1 MLGVIG
7 VGVWYFCLGR
17 ISRTLGADS
26 LCKVH
31 EDISLASSRW
41 ENFKTSFSSQ
51 YKSFNLRGLF
61 PDIWHLHLHT
71 QNCHL
76 SAQMTARGWF
86 SSHLHQYKTQEN
98 PFSLNILQYKR
109 VLREEIYIR
118 SVSFLC
124 ERCDELIS
132 DFTILLHPSICHA
145 VCKKWRLF

>member
-61 PDIWHLHLHT
+61 PDIWHLRLHT
-71 QNCHL
+71 QNCTDDTEGLIFL
-76 SAQMTARGWF
+76 SFAPVQDTRKSF
-86 SSHLHQYKTQEN
+86 LFEHT
-98 PFSLNILQYKR
+98 QYKR